1 MNTLIVDDEE
11 VTTKMLK
18 RLFSRY
24 GLCDV
29 ADSGDTAIALFKD
42 AYGGGSP
49 YDLIVMDV
57 MMPGTTGIEAYE
69 VIREYERQCGVK
81 NGSEAKIILMTG
93 LGISREIFRIYKT
106 SCMAYLYKPIDMKEL
121 LNVLNQLNLPL
132 NGDISLQSLQSSYL
146 PTTE

>member
-1 MNTLIVDDEE
+1 MNTLIVDDEH
-11 VTTKMLK
+11 VTAKMLK

-29 ADSGDTAIALFKD
+29 ADSGDGAVALFKD
-42 AYGGGSP
+42 ARQGDSP

-69 VIREYERQCGVK
+69 AIREYERQCGVK
-81 NGSEAKIILMTG
+81 NGSEVKIVLMTG
-93 LGISREIFRIYKT
+93 MGISRDMFQIYKT

-121 LNVLNQLNLPL
+121 FNVLNRLNLPL
-132 NGDISLQSLQSSYL
+132 HGNINLQPL
-146 PTTE
+146 E